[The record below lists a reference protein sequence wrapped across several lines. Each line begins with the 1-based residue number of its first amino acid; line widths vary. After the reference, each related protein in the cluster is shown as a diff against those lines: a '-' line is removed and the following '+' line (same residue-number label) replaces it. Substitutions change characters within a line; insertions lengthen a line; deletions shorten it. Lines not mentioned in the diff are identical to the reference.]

1 MESLGGWVR
10 VPQLRLR
17 FGLIT
22 VGWAFLLWQAIEL
35 FRPDS
40 SLLPTYSSDDAI
52 PLLMANEPRMTP
64 FSLFFYGQD
73 RFGAWPFLIARAL
86 GWLGHF
92 SWSPELLSAYLT
104 LFMFA
109 AAWPL
114 WALGRLSSDRRSRAW
129 FVAASISSVLAV
141 WISPLSGIILF
152 VIAMLEWTRSRK
164 TTRLEAAS
172 G

>member
-114 WALGRLSSDRRSRAW
+114 WALAGKTDFIVPGYL
-129 FVAASISSVLAV
+129 AALLLNPVVRVERHPYGWQASTLI
-141 WISPLSGIILF
+141 
-152 VIAMLEWTRSRK
+152 WTWWA
-164 TTRLEAAS
+164 L
-172 G
+172 